1 MDQSKLSTMIN
12 SKAMLAIY
20 WVLALLPLNTSA
32 QGTLSPKA
40 VKHQALPQEVPL
52 LDAAT
57 TDSEPKLSPIQEDL
71 IRAGSAG
78 NFIAIGTAY
87 NIFTILTEG
96 QNQVSWNE
104 ALESVIF
111 VHRHNAGT
119 PGGSGGLSFDR
130 STDGGESWTTNT
142 GISPGYNAG
151 SISGN
156 LGNRYPSG
164 LLFNPSGNT
173 NPDNAYVAA
182 VGPALDGSSPD
193 DSWGLVFRNSS
204 RADGSAVSEFYGGDP
219 GDSDYFP
226 YGLSQ
231 TSDGSLWYILG
242 VRNGTGS
249 VSADSLNGS
258 KFKLWKGTF
267 NSSSSDFDWTL
278 AATLRP
284 DYFTYLE
291 GGFLNRYNTFT
302 YNLAFSPDGQTGY
315 AVIIGGPAGGATT
328 GLSPKPI
335 VFKSTDAGSSWN
347 PLPDFD
353 FATLPAMADFLTG
366 ANQGEGPIL
375 PYFLNLDAAVDQ
387 DGSLHLF
394 SEVNSRFTA
403 STDPDSLYFIYLAN
417 VRPVSCLYHLITSN
431 GSDWTASVVDTV
443 RTEDGALP
451 NPGTTDLSVGTNGQ
465 ISRNADGSKIFFTW
479 AASDINILTFND
491 LPNLLGRGYD
501 VESLEYTFIS
511 NFTEGTGFDGVAFFP
526 TMAPTVV
533 ETGSDFD
540 YEMPVVFAIPGTDA
554 ASTAQFV
561 YSNGIGFNEVDFGAL
576 APAPTAGFTW
586 SYIGYGGSVN
596 FTNTSVNASSYIWD
610 FGDGL
615 PLSSLVNPAHL
626 FPESGVFN
634 VCLTAN
640 NGGVPNTFCQDVDVV
655 NVGLADASLAK
666 SLQVGPNP
674 ASDRIQ
680 VRLDGNTEVT
690 VEVLDVFGR
699 RVLPLQNFRSQT
711 ELDLS
716 ALPTGTYQVLVRE
729 GARFATQ
736 RLSVV
741 R

>member
-1 MDQSKLSTMIN
+1 MKVLVPFCW
-12 SKAMLAIY
+12 A
-20 WVLALLPLNTSA
+20 LALLPWQLNA
-32 QGTLSPKA
+32 QRSFTAKPFG
-40 VKHQALPQEVPL
+40 HQAFPL
-52 LDAAT
+52 EIPYLDGIAT
-57 TDSEPKLSPIQEDL
+57 DHDPKLSPIQEDL
-71 IRAGSAG
+71 IRAGSTG

-104 ALESVIF
+104 DLESVVF

-119 PGGSGGLSFDR
+119 PGGSGGLAFDR
-130 STDGGESWTTNT
+130 STDGGETWTTNT
-142 GISPGYNAG
+142 GISPGYNTG
-151 SISGN
+151 SFPGN

-164 LLFNPSGNT
+164 ILYNPTGNT

-182 VGPALDGSSPD
+182 VGPALNAASPD
-193 DSWGLVFRNSS
+193 ASWGLVFRNSA

-219 GDSDYFP
+219 GDSEYFP
-226 YGLSQ
+226 YGFSQ
-231 TSDGSLWYILG
+231 TPDGSLWYLST

-258 KFKLWKGTF
+258 KFKLWKGIF

-284 DYFTYLE
+284 DYYTYLD

-302 YNLAFSPDGQTGY
+302 YNLAFSPDGQIGY
-315 AVIIGGPAGGATT
+315 AVIIGGLASGVFT

-335 VFKSTDAGSSWN
+335 VYKSTDAGNSWN

-353 FATLPAMADFLTG
+353 FATLPAMADFLIG

-375 PYFLNLDAAVDQ
+375 PYFTTLDATVDQ
-387 DGSLHLF
+387 DGSLHLV

-403 STDPDSLYFIYLAN
+403 SSDPDSLYFIYLAN
-417 VRPVSCLYHLITSN
+417 AQPVSCIYHLITST
-431 GSDWTASVVDTV
+431 GSDWTATVLDTV
-443 RTEDGALP
+443 RTEDGGLI
-451 NPGTTDLSVGTNGQ
+451 NPGADNLSVGTNPQ
-465 ISRNADGSKIFFTW
+465 ISRNADGSKVFFTW
-479 AASDINILTFND
+479 AATDITILNTND

-501 VESLEYTFIS
+501 VDEEEYTFIS

-526 TMAPTVV
+526 TMAPIVI

-540 YEMPVVFAIPGTDA
+540 YELPVVFAIPGSDA
-554 ASTAQFV
+554 ASPAQFV
-561 YSNGIGFNEVDFGAL
+561 YANGIGFNESDFGAL
-576 APAPTAGFTW
+576 APAPSAGFTW
-586 SYIGYGGSVN
+586 SYIGYGGNVS
-596 FTNTSVNASSYIWD
+596 FTNTSINASGYVWD

-615 PLSSLVNPAHL
+615 PLSSLANPSHL
-626 FPESGVFN
+626 FPASGEYN
-634 VCLTAN
+634 VCLTASN
-640 NGGVPNTFCQDVDVV
+640 SGGSNTYCELISVSS
-655 NVGLADASLAK
+655 VGLNDAALAS

-674 ASDRIQ
+674 AANRVLI
-680 VRLDGNTEVT
+680 RLDLAEEAT

-699 RVLPLQNFRSQT
+699 RVLPLQVFRTQT

-716 ALPTGTYQVLVRE
+716 NLSVGTYLVQVHE
-729 GARFATQ
+729 GSRMATQ
-736 RLSVV
+736 TLSIV